1 MSKTF
6 REWNVEQPMMFP
18 ATVLDFVAA
27 DHLAHF
33 VRNLVLEQLDLKKI
47 MDQYSESRGY
57 PPYHPAM
64 MTALIL
70 YAYTQGIYSSRRI
83 AGGCEQRV
91 DFMAVTAMQQP
102 DFRTINDFRKRHL
115 KELSEL
121 FQQVL
126 KLCQKAGMV
135 KLAHVALDGTRI
147 SGNAAKDQTLT
158 YGRMKKSEGELAEEI
173 AGWFRE
179 AERQDQAE
187 DAAYGV
193 GRRGDELPSWVSN
206 KQQRLEK
213 IRQAKAE
220 LEAEAKAEA
229 ERKKEEDKE
238 KPPRNRARKPIE
250 ETPSEDEKR
259 NLTDSDSRL
268 LRTSQGYIQG
278 YNAQIA
284 VDADSQVI
292 VAQTVTTQCTDSQQL
307 VPLVEQIESNTEDG
321 VVELSAD
328 SGYYSEQNLEQL
340 ASTGIRG
347 YIACGRRD
355 PDGTWHGDVGPRG
368 RRMRGRIGQGGTQSR
383 YRLRKQTVEPVFG
396 IIKSVRG
403 FRPFLLRGIAQVSAE
418 WSLLCAAHNIW
429 KVRTWAAAAASGSNR
444 NCRSMTNSPY
454 QR

>member
-1 MSKTF
+1 MCETGNMSKTF
-6 REWNVEQPMMFP
+6 REWKVEQSMMFP
-18 ATVLDFVAA
+18 ATVLDFVGP

-47 MDQYSESRGY
+47 LGQYSESRGY
-57 PPYHPAM
+57 PPYHPTM

-70 YAYTQGIYSSRRI
+70 YGYMQGIYASRRI
-83 AGGCEQRV
+83 AAACEQRV
-91 DFMAVTAMQQP
+91 DFMAVTGMQQP

-147 SGNAAKDQTLT
+147 SGNAAKDQTVT
-158 YGRMKKSEGELAEEI
+158 YGGMKKSEQELAEEV
-173 AGWFRE
+173 AGWFGE
-179 AERQDQAE
+179 AERQDQAD

-193 GRRGDELPSWVSN
+193 DRRGDELPAWVSD

-229 ERKKEEDKE
+229 ERKKEEDAQ
-238 KPPRNRARKPIE
+238 KPPRNRARNPIPD
-250 ETPSEDEKR
+250 TPAEDTKR
-259 NLTDSDSRL
+259 NLTDGDSRL
-268 LRTSQGYIQG
+268 LKTSHGYIQG

-292 VAQTVTTQCTDSQQL
+292 VSQMVTNQRTDSPHL
-307 VPLVEQIESNTEDG
+307 AALVEQIESNTEDA
-321 VVELSAD
+321 VCEVSAD

-340 ASTGIRG
+340 ESNSIRG

-355 PDGTWHGDVGPRG
+355 KDGTWHGDVGPLG
-368 RRMRGRIGQGGTQSR
+368 HRMRARLEQGGKHSR

-403 FRPFLLRGIAQVSAE
+403 VRQFLLRGISSVSGE
-418 WSLLCAAHNIW
+418 WSLLCMAHNLLKLANRMRLA
-429 KVRTWAAAAASGSNR
+429 KVAA
-444 NCRSMTNSPY
+444 
-454 QR
+454 